1 VTFQKGRNFCKTNGG
16 DLTSVHSKVEN
27 DYIWTKVCRNRECWI
42 GFTDESSEGVFKWE
56 DGSAITY
63 TNWIV
68 SGSRR
73 EPNNEQDR
81 EDHVIMQVQQN
92 GGWNDIPSHILMF
105 PACKKTRKTN
115 PRTDN
120 PTSSPSSK
128 PTDIP
133 TWSPTPQPTDIPTW
147 SPTPQPTDIPT
158 SPTPQPTN
166 SPTRCTVLSGIK
178 ACNSSRQK
186 RLEVSVANQMYEYC
200 KCVYDYDNIDRAF
213 IYRGRRKCYRY
224 VRNAKGKCFKGK
236 KYWKAL
242 KEILKRKLKKD

>member
-1 VTFQKGRNFCKTNGG
+1 VTFQKGRNFCKTKGG

-73 EPNNEQDR
+73 EPNNERDG

-105 PACKKTRKTN
+105 PACKKSRKTN
-115 PRTDN
+115 PPSDN

-133 TWSPTPQPTDIPTW
+133 TWSPTPQPTDIPT
-147 SPTPQPTDIPT
+147 SPTPQPT
-158 SPTPQPTN
+158 
-166 SPTRCTVLSGIK
+166 RCTLLSGIK

-213 IYRGRRKCYRY
+213 IYRGRGKCYRY

-236 KYWKAL
+236 KYWKAM
-242 KEILKRKLKKD
+242 KEILKRKLKKDGC